1 MWKEVWK
8 LGCTWTAPCEKVDQD
23 SRQSV
28 QCCYDGLRW
37 DGKASP
43 MTMLLRFP
51 ALAIPQ
57 WSLPLVVLCQ
67 FSQRARISAVRL
79 GMPLSLAFT
88 SKNQRVK
95 YTSGSFCGKTQ
106 VIHLRQN
113 GNLFCLWRLNRL
125 WLNSPVR
132 RIYHHSRQSTDK
144 KGCLI
149 SMSGP
154 NSSHGC
160 PLDKSQ
166 IHDAWTFYVKEGW
179 PVVKYL
185 GRLATPSDS

>member
-1 MWKEVWK
+1 MLVWK
-8 LGCTWTAPCEKVDQD
+8 LGWTWTAPCEKVDQD

-43 MTMLLRFP
+43 MTTLLLFP

-67 FSQRARISAVRL
+67 FSQRARISAVCP
-79 GMPLSLAFT
+79 GMSLSLAFT
-88 SKNQRVK
+88 SKNQPSEVHEWLFLWK
-95 YTSGSFCGKTQ
+95 NASDLSS
-106 VIHLRQN
+106 QN
-113 GNLFCLWRLNRL
+113 GNLFCLWWFNCL
-125 WLNSPVR
+125 WLNSPAR
-132 RIYHHSRQSTDK
+132 RIYHYSGQSADK

-149 SMSGP
+149 SMSEP

-160 PLDKSQ
+160 FLDKSQ
-166 IHDAWTFYVKEGW
+166 IHDAWTFYVKEAW

-185 GRLATPSDS
+185 GWLATPSDS